1 MTAGRNGDGASRQ
14 RRRSV
19 SRGVAESTHGVGFG
33 LWCNEEPMH
42 VRVVRPD
49 RLSPEELDDYLA
61 QGWFRIG
68 QAMMT
73 CRVVQFDG
81 ELRPAIWTRLPLQ
94 GHRFRRSAR
103 RLIAKNADRFRV
115 EVGPV
120 VVDDEREEL
129 YQRYRRVARGERSST
144 LADFLYGESDRD
156 VFDTREVR
164 VWDSGRLSAFSW
176 FDLGAEAV
184 QSLIGVYDPELSR
197 HSLGF
202 YTMLLEVEHSL
213 DLGLRYHYPGYVLPG
228 DPAMDY
234 KLRMGGV
241 EFLHPWTRDWRPI
254 EELAGVPLPTERL
267 DLALRAAR
275 EALIKAGIPA
285 EVRRYPW
292 FEAPAWQPDLA
303 ACLDQPVVVE
313 CFPGK
318 RSSSLML
325 VTCEVD
331 RSAFS
336 LVRCLRARAV
346 TRGRSDA
353 DVPIELWLV
362 AERIATRSSPEAIAA
377 DVVRIVDGGLPLL
390 RSGS

>member
-1 MTAGRNGDGASRQ
+1 MSQ
-14 RRRSV
+14 
-19 SRGVAESTHGVGFG
+19 H
-33 LWCNEEPMH
+33 MH

-49 RLSPEELDDYLA
+49 RLTPQELDDYLLR
-61 QGWFRIG
+61 GWFRIG

-81 ELRPAIWTRLPLQ
+81 VLRPAIWTRLPLET
-94 GHRFRRSAR
+94 HRFRKSAR
-103 RLIAKNADRFRV
+103 RVMIRNAERFRV

-120 VVDDEREEL
+120 RLDDEREQL
-129 YQRYRRVARGERSST
+129 YQRYRQIARGERSST
-144 LADFLYGESDRD
+144 LEDFLYGESTRD

-164 VWDSGRLSAFSW
+164 VWDEDRLVAFSW
-176 FDLGAEAV
+176 FDVGAESV
-184 QSLIGVYDPELSR
+184 QSLIGVYDPELSK

-202 YTMLLEVEHSL
+202 YTMLLEVQHAV
-213 DLGLRYHYPGYVLPG
+213 DIGLKYHYPGYVLPG

-234 KLRMGGV
+234 KLRLGAV
-241 EFLHPWTRDWRPI
+241 EFLDPWTRQWRPI
-254 EELAGVPLPTERL
+254 EELVQVPLPTDKL
-267 DLALRAAR
+267 DQGLRAAR
-275 EALIKAGIPA
+275 EALLKVGVPA
-285 EVRRYPW
+285 EIRRYPW

-318 RSSSLML
+318 RSSSLLL
-325 VTCEVD
+325 VTHEVE
-331 RSAFS
+331 RGAFS

-346 TRGRSDA
+346 TRGRADA

-362 AERIATRSSPEAIAA
+362 AERIAARSTPEAIAEE
-377 DVVRIVDGGLPLL
+377 VVRIVDGGLPLL